1 MAEPQIHFFDM
12 DYTLQDNDSDVS
24 WKLFLIKEGLAPA
37 NAMEL
42 ADLYFEQYKQ
52 GTLQLEEFFRFQLA
66 EFIGKTPAQMK
77 PLLQQ
82 HFNEYCLP
90 KIFPAAR
97 ELVNTTRKTGAK
109 IVILTSTNRYIAA
122 PMGRELG
129 FDDVLACDLE
139 LQDGKF
145 TGRLASEYSGGP
157 GKVNYATDYCRRH
170 GLALNRAAYYGDGI
184 SDRFILE
191 QAGFPVAVNPVSEL
205 RQLAILHHWQI
216 IDFKK

>member
-1 MAEPQIHFFDM
+1 MTEPRVHFFDM

-24 WKLFLIKEGLAPA
+24 WKLFLIKKGLAPA
-37 NAMEL
+37 NAMEMT
-42 ADLYFEQYKQ
+42 DLYFEQYKQ
-52 GTLQLEEFFRFQLA
+52 GTLQLDEFFRFQLA
-66 EFIGKTPAQMK
+66 EFIGKTPAQME

-97 ELVNTTRKTGAK
+97 ELVKNKQKSGAK

-129 FDDVLACDLE
+129 FDEVLACDLE
-139 LQDGKF
+139 LQAGKF
-145 TGRLASEYSGGP
+145 TGQLASEYSGGT

-170 GLALNRAAYYGDGI
+170 GLDLSQAAYYGDGI

-191 QAGFPVAVNPVSEL
+191 KAGFPVAVNPVPEL
-205 RQLAILHHWQI
+205 RVLAVEHNWEI
-216 IDFKK
+216 IDFKP